1 VTRPRGPAVALL
13 TVAALLAM
21 AAPASAHARL
31 LSSTPAGGSTV
42 AEVPPEIVLE
52 FNERIEASFGGVQ
65 VFDSAGNRIDS
76 GEPQIGGS
84 TVRVALG
91 ELPSPGDYTV
101 VFRIISGDS
110 HPVESRFA
118 FSYRPPASSPEP
130 SPAPSVIPPS
140 PPAQGPQPIDI
151 ELQGAGTASTVGLWL
166 SRLVNYISMTLV
178 VGLLLAGLILLKQ
191 FPDAQRRALSL
202 AGRVSLIWVLS
213 CASLFVFGLSVA
225 AALAVP
231 EAVKGEL
238 PGRFAGTRFGQAV
251 LVQGALALGTS
262 VLALAAGKGR
272 RKLAVLSAALAG
284 LALFAPGSWGH
295 AGTSKLLAIAIAS
308 DWAHLAAVTTWVG
321 GLVVLATM
329 VLPRSS
335 TIEPAAPAQRF
346 SKLAGVAVVVVLVS
360 GAVNAAMR
368 IDSPGQL
375 LSTEWG
381 KLVLVKLLLFAGIA
395 FLGYRNRSRMLPA
408 LAADPDTAR
417 AGFRKLALVE
427 IGIML
432 LSLSTATALAS
443 TIPADAEAASRIQS
457 IATTFGPGQINLTV
471 DPATV
476 GENVMHL
483 YFLDPAGQ
491 PLEVTEPSV
500 SLAMPGTTLE
510 ARLFQA
516 GPGHYTVL
524 SQTIERAGT
533 YSVAVTAT
541 VDGGR
546 QTATGTVEIR

>member
-1 VTRPRGPAVALL
+1 
-13 TVAALLAM
+13 
-21 AAPASAHARL
+21 
-31 LSSTPAGGSTV
+31 
-42 AEVPPEIVLE
+42 
-52 FNERIEASFGGVQ
+52 
-65 VFDSAGNRIDS
+65 
-76 GEPQIGGS
+76 
-84 TVRVALG
+84 
-91 ELPSPGDYTV
+91 
-101 VFRIISGDS
+101 
-110 HPVESRFA
+110 
-118 FSYRPPASSPEP
+118 
-130 SPAPSVIPPS
+130 
-140 PPAQGPQPIDI
+140 
-151 ELQGAGTASTVGLWL
+151 
-166 SRLVNYISMTLV
+166 MTLV
-178 VGLLLAGLILLKQ
+178 VGLLLAGLVLLKQ
-191 FPDAQRRALSL
+191 FPDDQRRALSL
-202 AGRVSLIWVLS
+202 AGKASLIWVLS
-213 CASLFVFGLSVA
+213 CAALFVFGLSVA

-238 PGRFAGTRFGQAV
+238 PARFAGTRFGQAV
-251 LVQGALALGTS
+251 LAQGALALGTS
-262 VLALAAGKGR
+262 VLALAGKGR
-272 RKLAVLSAALAG
+272 RKLAVLSAGLAG

-381 KLVLVKLLLFAGIA
+381 KLVLLKLLLFAGIA

-417 AGFRKLALVE
+417 AGFRKLALLEV
-427 IGIML
+427 GIML

-471 DPATV
+471 DPAAV

-524 SQTIERAGT
+524 SQTIDRAGT